1 VPKLKDLSKILL
13 VVEAM
18 QEQHSIIT
26 EWLLGKSKKQR
37 NEILDVVVAHTGE
50 VAAMPIE
57 GVLEQFAA
65 RILIACAEDMG
76 LSTMELSGL
85 LREPRKDALA
95 GLITVV
101 QDDV

>member
-1 VPKLKDLSKILL
+1 MKESANILL
-13 VVEAM
+13 VVRAM
-18 QEQHSIIT
+18 QEQRSIIT
-26 EWLLGKSKKQR
+26 EWLLGKSKKR
-37 NEILDVVVAHTGE
+37 RYEILDVVGAHSGE
-50 VAAMPIE
+50 MSSMPIE

-65 RILIACAEDMG
+65 RILTACAEDMG
-76 LSTMELSGL
+76 LSTMELAGL